1 MGKIDFNKSFV
12 IFNIPTRSKKLLKI
26 ICKKIGW
33 GNLEDY
39 SIKSF
44 SSYKYIYINKTSLFT
59 FIGDPDFLNFRWD
72 DMMCFDSYNT
82 DSDVS
87 QKISCSD
94 FIKMYNIKISTKE
107 YLGSK

>member
-1 MGKIDFNKSFV
+1 MEKIDFNKSFV

-33 GNLEDY
+33 DTNDY
-39 SIKSF
+39 TIKHF
-44 SSYKYIYINKTSLFT
+44 VYYKYIYMNKTSRFV
-59 FIGDPDFLNFRWD
+59 FVGDPDFLHFGWD
-72 DMMCFDSYNT
+72 DMTCFDFYNT

-107 YLGSK
+107 YLGLE